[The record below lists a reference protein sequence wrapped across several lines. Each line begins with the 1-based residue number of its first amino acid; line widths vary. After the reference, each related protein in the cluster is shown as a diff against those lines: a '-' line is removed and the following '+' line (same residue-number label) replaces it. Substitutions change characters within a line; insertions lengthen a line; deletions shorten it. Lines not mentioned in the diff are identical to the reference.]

1 MRNLLFVPAAL
12 AALTLTASAQRV
24 IPSGA
29 NIVVRTNET
38 IDSKTARSGQ
48 MYTAVVDKDVM
59 DQNGNVAIPRGS
71 NAELIIHNM
80 STGGATGSPDMEVDL
95 QSVTIDG
102 RRYAVATQ
110 SVTKNRS
117 RGLGKNKRT
126 AEMTGGGAAV
136 GAVLGA
142 IAGGGHGAVIGAL
155 AGAAAGAGVQVLT
168 KGKEVRIPAETQ
180 LSFPLTESLPLNPY

>member
-1 MRNLLFVPAAL
+1 MSKMLLVPAAL
-12 AALTLTASAQRV
+12 LAVTLTASAQRS
-24 IPSGA
+24 IPAGA
-29 NIVVRTNET
+29 NILVRTNET

-48 MYTAVVDKDVM
+48 VFTAVVDKDVL

-71 NAELIIHNM
+71 NAELIIHNVN
-80 STGGATGSPDMEVDL
+80 TGGATSSPDLEVDL
-95 QSVTIDG
+95 QSVMVNG
-102 RRYAVATQ
+102 QRYAVATQ

-126 AEMTGGGAAV
+126 AEMTGGGAAL

-142 IAGGGHGAVIGAL
+142 IAGGGHGAVIGAV

-180 LSFPLTESLPLNPY
+180 LSFPLSQPLPLNPY